1 MENENIEI
9 KELDGMEL
17 VGKKREIVEYK
28 VTNGTLKKLKLA
40 LREATKDNIFLS
52 GTDKI
57 KKLFLEDITDFIIG
71 FKKTTFFY
79 EEPDKDEPKT
89 APKKPKRTAETYQYD
104 IEYVSVD
111 YEHKE
116 FYEMDLTTHDYRHL
130 VEPFLRAINQIG
142 GLESLEQAN

>member
-1 MENENIEI
+1 MENENICI
-9 KELDGMEL
+9 DGLEL
-17 VGKKREIVEYK
+17 VGKKREIIEYK
-28 VTNGTLKKLKLA
+28 VTNGTLKKLKVA

-57 KKLFLEDITDFIIG
+57 KKLFLEDITDFVIG

-79 EEPDKDEPKT
+79 EEPDKDDPQT
-89 APKKPKRTAETYQYD
+89 KKREKKKTAETHQYD

-130 VEPFLRAINQIG
+130 VEPFLRAIQQIG
-142 GLESLEQAN
+142 GLEVLEQVE

>member
-1 MENENIEI
+1 MENENISI
-9 KELDGMEL
+9 DGLEL

-28 VTNGTLKKLKLA
+28 VTNGTLKKLKDA

-52 GTDKI
+52 GTEKI

-71 FKKTTFFY
+71 FKKTTSFY
-79 EEPDKDEPKT
+79 EEPDEIQ
-89 APKKPKRTAETYQYD
+89 PKKELKRHLETYSYD

-130 VEPFLRAINQIG
+130 VEPFLRAIQIIG
-142 GLESLEQAN
+142 GLDVLEQVSN

>member
-1 MENENIEI
+1 MENENISIEG
-9 KELDGMEL
+9 LEL
-17 VGKKREIVEYK
+17 VGKKREIIEYK
-28 VTNGTLKKLKLA
+28 VTNGTLKKLKVA

-79 EEPDKDEPKT
+79 EEPDKDDPQT
-89 APKKPKRTAETYQYD
+89 KKKRTKKKTAETHQYD

-116 FYEMDLTTHDYRHL
+116 FYEMDLTTHDYKHL
-130 VEPFLRAINQIG
+130 VEPFLRAIQQIG
-142 GLESLEQAN
+142 GLEALEQVK